1 MSKKISTLA
10 VGAKVRDPLSKYY
23 GVPVGFQIA
32 DKNHAG
38 YPANSTTLAAEKILC
53 LKAFDAKESGG
64 NSDRQNYGNNRYSL
78 ANIRQWLNKSGTNWY
93 QAQHS
98 YDRAPGSSYV
108 WSGYNAYD
116 TEAGFKTGFS
126 PQFLA
131 AILPTTLTV
140 AKPTTDGGGSET
152 VTDDFFLPSKQEVGL
167 GSENGIAE
175 GSLLALFNSNNS
187 SRLRT
192 CTPQAIANSNYT
204 NNPSSADNWFWR
216 LRSPYSGDA
225 NNVRVVYSDG
235 SEYHIDAYNGYVGV
249 LPLCNLS
256 SDTLVSDEPDSE
268 GYYTIQW
275 NQAPTTPPGIT
286 VPDSVK
292 SGKDAAISWAAST
305 DPESDDIT
313 YQLDR
318 WSNNTNAWAT
328 IYTGSNT
335 SFTDTGITTAMDSV
349 QWRVRAKDSKD
360 AYSAYTTSQVK
371 TVTHNADPT
380 VSGADANL
388 GAVTSPPSR
397 AYTVGDV
404 DDGDTLT
411 IVEALDGS
419 EVRTIA
425 DAERGKTYTFGL
437 TAAQFAALA
446 AGEHSMTITVTDSAG
461 NSATRVVTFS
471 RSITMISVQRD
482 AIETD
487 AMAEKIL
494 ISARFLGAENNL
506 TVEACNNA
514 KDATP
519 TWETVTPGRKHLFTN
534 KTKTATKWAVGVRVK
549 LTKASTSDTIALYG
563 VSGSY
568 L

>member
-204 NNPSSADNWFWR
+204 NNLSSADNWYWR
-216 LRSPYSGDA
+216 LRSPYSGHADIRPRRPFGRQRGQLL
-225 NNVRVVYSDG
+225 RV
-235 SEYHIDAYNGYVGV
+235 
-249 LPLCNLS
+249 LRQRRRP
-256 SDTLVSDEPDSE
+256 
-268 GYYTIQW
+268 
-275 NQAPTTPPGIT
+275 
-286 VPDSVK
+286 
-292 SGKDAAISWAAST
+292 
-305 DPESDDIT
+305 
-313 YQLDR
+313 
-318 WSNNTNAWAT
+318 
-328 IYTGSNT
+328 
-335 SFTDTGITTAMDSV
+335 
-349 QWRVRAKDSKD
+349 
-360 AYSAYTTSQVK
+360 
-371 TVTHNADPT
+371 
-380 VSGADANL
+380 
-388 GAVTSPPSR
+388 
-397 AYTVGDV
+397 
-404 DDGDTLT
+404 
-411 IVEALDGS
+411 
-419 EVRTIA
+419 
-425 DAERGKTYTFGL
+425 
-437 TAAQFAALA
+437 AAL
-446 AGEHSMTITVTDSAG
+446 
-461 NSATRVVTFS
+461 
-471 RSITMISVQRD
+471 
-482 AIETD
+482 
-487 AMAEKIL
+487 
-494 ISARFLGAENNL
+494 
-506 TVEACNNA
+506 
-514 KDATP
+514 
-519 TWETVTPGRKHLFTN
+519 
-534 KTKTATKWAVGVRVK
+534 
-549 LTKASTSDTIALYG
+549 
-563 VSGSY
+563 
-568 L
+568 

>member
-204 NNPSSADNWFWR
+204 NNPSSADNWIWR
-216 LRSPYSGDA
+216 LRSPYSGIA
-225 NNVRVVYSDG
+225 YGVRNVYSGG
-235 SEYHIDAYNGYVGV
+235 SESYYHAYGGIVGV

-313 YQLDR
+313 
-318 WSNNTNAWAT
+318 T

-360 AYSAYTTSQVK
+360 AYSTYTTSQAK

-404 DDGDTLT
+404 DNGDTLT

>member
-204 NNPSSADNWFWR
+204 NNPSSADNWHWR
-216 LRSPYSGDA
+216 LRSPYSGSA
-225 NNVRVVYSDG
+225 
-235 SEYHIDAYNGYVGV
+235 
-249 LPLCNLS
+249 
-256 SDTLVSDEPDSE
+256 
-268 GYYTIQW
+268 
-275 NQAPTTPPGIT
+275 
-286 VPDSVK
+286 
-292 SGKDAAISWAAST
+292 AAS
-305 DPESDDIT
+305 
-313 YQLDR
+313 
-318 WSNNTNAWAT
+318 AT
-328 IYTGSNT
+328 SIRTAART
-335 SFTDTGITTAMDSV
+335 TTTRTTAT
-349 QWRVRAKDSKD
+349 
-360 AYSAYTTSQVK
+360 SASC
-371 TVTHNADPT
+371 
-380 VSGADANL
+380 
-388 GAVTSPPSR
+388 R
-397 AYTVGDV
+397 F
-404 DDGDTLT
+404 DGFT
-411 IVEALDGS
+411 
-419 EVRTIA
+419 
-425 DAERGKTYTFGL
+425 
-437 TAAQFAALA
+437 
-446 AGEHSMTITVTDSAG
+446 
-461 NSATRVVTFS
+461 
-471 RSITMISVQRD
+471 
-482 AIETD
+482 ET
-487 AMAEKIL
+487 E
-494 ISARFLGAENNL
+494 
-506 TVEACNNA
+506 
-514 KDATP
+514 
-519 TWETVTPGRKHLFTN
+519 
-534 KTKTATKWAVGVRVK
+534 
-549 LTKASTSDTIALYG
+549 
-563 VSGSY
+563 
-568 L
+568 

>member
-204 NNPSSADNWFWR
+204 NNLSSADNW
-216 LRSPYSGDA
+216 
-225 NNVRVVYSDG
+225 
-235 SEYHIDAYNGYVGV
+235 
-249 LPLCNLS
+249 
-256 SDTLVSDEPDSE
+256 
-268 GYYTIQW
+268 
-275 NQAPTTPPGIT
+275 
-286 VPDSVK
+286 
-292 SGKDAAISWAAST
+292 
-305 DPESDDIT
+305 
-313 YQLDR
+313 
-318 WSNNTNAWAT
+318 
-328 IYTGSNT
+328 
-335 SFTDTGITTAMDSV
+335 
-349 QWRVRAKDSKD
+349 
-360 AYSAYTTSQVK
+360 
-371 TVTHNADPT
+371 
-380 VSGADANL
+380 
-388 GAVTSPPSR
+388 
-397 AYTVGDV
+397 
-404 DDGDTLT
+404 
-411 IVEALDGS
+411 
-419 EVRTIA
+419 
-425 DAERGKTYTFGL
+425 
-437 TAAQFAALA
+437 ALA
-446 AGEHSMTITVTDSAG
+446 AAVPVLWR
-461 NSATRVVTFS
+461 RVLRPLRLFG
-471 RSITMISVQRD
+471 RQRGHQPRVQRPRRRP
-482 AIETD
+482 A
-487 AMAEKIL
+487 
-494 ISARFLGAENNL
+494 
-506 TVEACNNA
+506 
-514 KDATP
+514 
-519 TWETVTPGRKHLFTN
+519 
-534 KTKTATKWAVGVRVK
+534 
-549 LTKASTSDTIALYG
+549 AL
-563 VSGSY
+563 
-568 L
+568 

>member
-204 NNPSSADNWFWR
+204 NNPSSADNWHWR
-216 LRSPYSGDA
+216 LRSPYSGSA
-225 NNVRVVYSDG
+225 YSVRYVHSGG
-235 SEYHIDAYNGYVGV
+235 SEYNDYAYIGYGPR
-249 LPLCNLS
+249 PLASRTTSAS
-256 SDTLVSDEPDSE
+256 S
-268 GYYTIQW
+268 IR
-275 NQAPTTPPGIT
+275 AAARATTT
-286 VPDSVK
+286 
-292 SGKDAAISWAAST
+292 
-305 DPESDDIT
+305 
-313 YQLDR
+313 R
-318 WSNNTNAWAT
+318 
-328 IYTGSNT
+328 
-335 SFTDTGITTAMDSV
+335 TTAT
-349 QWRVRAKDSKD
+349 
-360 AYSAYTTSQVK
+360 SASCRFVICPLIPWYLTSLTPKATTRF
-371 TVTHNADPT
+371 
-380 VSGADANL
+380 SGIRPRLRPPA
-388 GAVTSPPSR
+388 SP
-397 AYTVGDV
+397 Y
-404 DDGDTLT
+404 
-411 IVEALDGS
+411 
-419 EVRTIA
+419 RTA
-425 DAERGKTYTFGL
+425 
-437 TAAQFAALA
+437 
-446 AGEHSMTITVTDSAG
+446 
-461 NSATRVVTFS
+461 
-471 RSITMISVQRD
+471 
-482 AIETD
+482 
-487 AMAEKIL
+487 
-494 ISARFLGAENNL
+494 
-506 TVEACNNA
+506 
-514 KDATP
+514 
-519 TWETVTPGRKHLFTN
+519 
-534 KTKTATKWAVGVRVK
+534 
-549 LTKASTSDTIALYG
+549 
-563 VSGSY
+563 
-568 L
+568 

>member
-131 AILPTTLTV
+131 AILPTPLPV

-152 VTDDFFLPSKQEVGL
+152 ATDDFFLPSKQEVGL

-204 NNPSSADNWFWR
+204 NNPSSADNWLWR
-216 LRSPYSGDA
+216 LRSPVSGHA
-225 NNVRVVYSDG
+225 YLVRYVNSVG
-235 SEYHIDAYNGYVGV
+235 SEYLSIACDGIVGV
-249 LPLCNLS
+249 LPRCNLS
-256 SDTLVSDEPDSE
+256 SDTLVSDELDSE

-313 YQLDR
+313 YHLDFLFF
-318 WSNNTNAWAT
+318 NDKA
-328 IYTGSNT
+328 
-335 SFTDTGITTAMDSV
+335 
-349 QWRVRAKDSKD
+349 
-360 AYSAYTTSQVK
+360 
-371 TVTHNADPT
+371 
-380 VSGADANL
+380 
-388 GAVTSPPSR
+388 
-397 AYTVGDV
+397 
-404 DDGDTLT
+404 
-411 IVEALDGS
+411 
-419 EVRTIA
+419 
-425 DAERGKTYTFGL
+425 
-437 TAAQFAALA
+437 
-446 AGEHSMTITVTDSAG
+446 
-461 NSATRVVTFS
+461 
-471 RSITMISVQRD
+471 RS
-482 AIETD
+482 
-487 AMAEKIL
+487 
-494 ISARFLGAENNL
+494 
-506 TVEACNNA
+506 
-514 KDATP
+514 
-519 TWETVTPGRKHLFTN
+519 
-534 KTKTATKWAVGVRVK
+534 
-549 LTKASTSDTIALYG
+549 
-563 VSGSY
+563 
-568 L
+568 

>member
-10 VGAKVRDPLSKYY
+10 VGAKVRDLLSKYY

-53 LKAFDAKESGG
+53 LKAFDARESGG
-64 NSDRQNYGNNRYSL
+64 NSDRQDYGNNRYSL

-108 WSGYNAYD
+108 WNGYNAYD

-204 NNPSSADNWFWR
+204 NNPSSAANWIWR
-216 LRSPYSGDA
+216 LRSPNSGYAYS
-225 NNVRVVYSDG
+225 VRSVNSDG
-235 SEYHIDAYNGYVGV
+235 SEINYIHYASLGSVGV

-275 NQAPTTPPGIT
+275 NQAPTTPPRHHRTGQR
-286 VPDSVK
+286 K
-292 SGKDAAISWAAST
+292 
-305 DPESDDIT
+305 ERERRSD
-313 YQLDR
+313 QLGGVHR
-318 WSNNTNAWAT
+318 PRKRRHHLPA
-328 IYTGSNT
+328 GPMEQQHER
-335 SFTDTGITTAMDSV
+335 MDHDLHR
-349 QWRVRAKDSKD
+349 QQHQLYRHR
-360 AYSAYTTSQVK
+360 
-371 TVTHNADPT
+371 HHH
-380 VSGADANL
+380 
-388 GAVTSPPSR
+388 
-397 AYTVGDV
+397 
-404 DDGDTLT
+404 DDG
-411 IVEALDGS
+411 
-419 EVRTIA
+419 
-425 DAERGKTYTFGL
+425 
-437 TAAQFAALA
+437 
-446 AGEHSMTITVTDSAG
+446 
-461 NSATRVVTFS
+461 
-471 RSITMISVQRD
+471 QR
-482 AIETD
+482 AV
-487 AMAEKIL
+487 
-494 ISARFLGAENNL
+494 ARPREG
-506 TVEACNNA
+506 
-514 KDATP
+514 
-519 TWETVTPGRKHLFTN
+519 
-534 KTKTATKWAVGVRVK
+534 
-549 LTKASTSDTIALYG
+549 
-563 VSGSY
+563 
-568 L
+568 

>member
-10 VGAKVRDPLSKYY
+10 VGAKVRDPLSKYC

-204 NNPSSADNWFWR
+204 NNPSSADHVR
-216 LRSPYSGDA
+216 DVHSG
-225 NNVRVVYSDG
+225 G
-235 SEYHIDAYNGYVGV
+235 SEYVSDACSGTVGV

-360 AYSAYTTSQVK
+360 AYSTYTTSQAK

-404 DDGDTLT
+404 DNGDTLT